1 MKFLKPFGTQNF
13 VLGIG
18 IAAATYLL
26 GPTLKR
32 NARNVA
38 VKGMQGALSAGG
50 MASQV
55 MDDGKEKMSGLVEN
69 MSGQRANQEM
79 AMIYNE
85 LREER
90 EELKELLTTVKE
102 LQQEVADIK
111 NETE

>member
-1 MKFLKPFGTQNF
+1 MKLLKPFGTQNF

-38 VKGMQGALSAGG
+38 VKGVQGALTAGS

-55 MDDGKEKMSGLVEN
+55 MDDGKEKMTGLVGN
-69 MSGQRANQEM
+69 MSDQRANQEM

-90 EELKELLTTVKE
+90 EQMKELISTVKE